1 MPLFWALS
9 SICFWMLKVKFR
21 KAPTKKQLIAARRR
35 QEAEALLLEAIAH
48 EKRVAIKQSK
58 LSFDPCSV
66 NFFGIVLRS
75 GYPTLFVRCV
85 LNEPS
90 KTELHGRGCC
100 PGIHLQTLSRKL
112 ETEHQSQTR
121 MEACHVCKYISTC

>member
-9 SICFWMLKVKFR
+9 SICFGMLKVKFW

-35 QEAEALLLEAIAH
+35 QEAEALLLEAIAL
-48 EKRVAIKQSK
+48 KKGSQSK

-85 LNEPS
+85 LN
-90 KTELHGRGCC
+90 
-100 PGIHLQTLSRKL
+100 
-112 ETEHQSQTR
+112 
-121 MEACHVCKYISTC
+121 